1 MASLTVSTTD
11 TAATNQNL
19 FNTISSAKASASAT
33 AVRSIDSLFTRVPS
47 SAELDE
53 IINTGDSVAILKT
66 IQTLVS
72 NDSIPCGEI
81 LSYLLEF
88 LGRIRVAIQKKQFG
102 ADQLKVI
109 IDGAKAEIARLTAE
123 IGNLKGQITD
133 LWLDELKDKLASSL
147 KDLEGYYN
155 RFNQV

>member
-11 TAATNQNL
+11 TAATNQNQ

>member
-1 MASLTVSTTD
+1 M
-11 TAATNQNL
+11 
-19 FNTISSAKASASAT
+19 
-33 AVRSIDSLFTRVPS
+33 
-47 SAELDE
+47 
-53 IINTGDSVAILKT
+53 AILKT